1 MEKKLQI
8 PYLTYFIDLQNQIR
22 FYFTKFIDS
31 TRFMAS
37 SLSILA
43 NNLAEEILK
52 TKCKNC
58 EMCRIK

>member
-37 SLSILA
+37 SLSILV

-58 EMCRIK
+58 ETCRIK

>member
-22 FYFTKFIDS
+22 FYFTKCIDS

-37 SLSILA
+37 SLSILV

-52 TKCKNC
+52 NKCKNC
-58 EMCRIK
+58 ETCRIK